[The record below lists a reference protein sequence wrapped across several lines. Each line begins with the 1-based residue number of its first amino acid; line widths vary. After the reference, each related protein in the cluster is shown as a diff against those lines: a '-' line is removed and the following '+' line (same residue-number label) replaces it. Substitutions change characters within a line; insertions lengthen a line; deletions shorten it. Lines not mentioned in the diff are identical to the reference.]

1 MPKKTGHKKLYVAI
15 ILIAILVVA
24 TAAIVYGTTLSKP
37 TSIVGVHVGDTFTY
51 RITGTSVLN
60 SAAAVTPAGF
70 DVYNQTDHYTV
81 TVTGVVGT
89 KVSLDTVWLFLN
101 GTQITSSQTIDLATG
116 NKTDPN
122 GFWPLYPSNL
132 KTGDLLYP
140 KGTDG
145 QIVNATDTL
154 TYANNSTRGRNYWYI
169 ENLFKDIN
177 DPTGNTQRDEYD
189 SVYFDQQTG
198 MLIVLNNV
206 QYYNNPEYALI
217 VTWQLISS
225 NVWTVT

>member
-1 MPKKTGHKKLYVAI
+1 MPKKATHKKLYLAI
-15 ILIAILVVA
+15 ALIAILAVA

-51 RITGTSVLN
+51 KIIGSSILN
-60 SAAAVTPAGF
+60 SASAVTPPGF
-70 DVYNQTDHYTV
+70 DIYNQTDHYTV
-81 TVTGVVGT
+81 TVTGIVGT
-89 KVSLDTVWLFLN
+89 AVSLNTVWQFLN
-101 GTQITSSQTIDLATG
+101 GTQITSPQTIDLSTG

-132 KTGDLLYP
+132 KSPDSLYP

-154 TYANNSTRGRNYWYI
+154 TYANSTRGRNYWYI
-169 ENLFKDIN
+169 ENLFKDVN
-177 DPTGNTQRDEYD
+177 DPTGNTMRDEYD

-198 MLIVLNNV
+198 MLITLNNV
-206 QYYNNPEYALI
+206 QYYNNPEYALV
-217 VTWQLISS
+217 VTWTLVSS
-225 NVWTVT
+225 NVWAVV